1 MHFADALKAGEPT
14 RRLATLPAWRDPPF
28 FRDRER
34 AALAWTEAVT
44 LVADTHVPDA
54 VWEGIRPHFTPE
66 EIVDLTLLVT
76 TINTWNHVA
85 LAFRKMPR

>member
-1 MHFADALKAGEPT
+1 MTAN
-14 RRLATLPAWRDPPF
+14 
-28 FRDRER
+28 ER

-54 VWEGIRPHFTPE
+54 MWEGIRPHFTPE
-66 EIVDLTLLVT
+66 EIVDLALLV
-76 TINTWNHVA
+76 TINTWNHFA